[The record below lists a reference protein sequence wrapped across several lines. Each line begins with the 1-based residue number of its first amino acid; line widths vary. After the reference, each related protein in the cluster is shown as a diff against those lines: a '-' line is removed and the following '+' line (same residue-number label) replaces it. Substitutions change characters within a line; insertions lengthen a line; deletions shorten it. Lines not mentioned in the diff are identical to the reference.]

1 MLTLIINLIKY
12 VFVESNYQDSE
23 DNRKIQSL
31 ATLLSMLSAES
42 EFPFDFASFGWGE
55 V

>member
-1 MLTLIINLIKY
+1 MLIIIILTKY